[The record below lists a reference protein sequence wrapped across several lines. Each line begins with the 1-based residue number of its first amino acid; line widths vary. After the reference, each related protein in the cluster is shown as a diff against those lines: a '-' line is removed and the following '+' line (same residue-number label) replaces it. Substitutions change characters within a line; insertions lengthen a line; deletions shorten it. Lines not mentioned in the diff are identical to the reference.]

1 MYFPSFSGLLVAFLF
16 VFVISSNA
24 KAKVAQIFLKFDNSS
39 KNYELNPNVKEELS
53 NLERPIRVVSVLGDA
68 RIGKSTSLNMIS
80 HIWSGV
86 EQYEVQ
92 EIFKTGNTQES
103 VTHDV

>member
-16 VFVISSNA
+16 VFVIASNA

-68 RIGKSTSLNMIS
+68 RIGKSTSP
-80 HIWSGV
+80 
-86 EQYEVQ
+86 Q
-92 EIFKTGNTQES
+92 
-103 VTHDV
+103 HDQPHLERSRAI